1 MSGCQKEECQME
13 NLDKLVVELCKLPNE
28 TQWVEFKHNNYLPE
42 MIGQDISA
50 LANSATLHEK
60 SCAYM
65 LWGVDD
71 TSHEIVGTE
80 FNMQTVKKG
89 QQELE
94 NWLRSLLSKNADF
107 EFHSVKV
114 EDKNVGVLIIHR
126 AVNQTVMFQKV
137 DYIRVGSY
145 TKKLSE
151 YPALQAQLWDRLR
164 TSKFEERIAKHDLD
178 LVTALGML
186 EYSTYF
192 DLVKMPQPTN
202 AEGICYYLEEEHVL
216 EKQDNGLYAIT
227 NLGAILFAKRLSD
240 FPRLSRKAVRVVQY
254 KGSNRLNMLKEY
266 DGTKGYAVGFE
277 GLLGFIDALLPT
289 AEVINGA
296 LREKKTAYPSLAIR
310 EAVGN
315 ALIHQDFSIPGTGP
329 VVEIFDGRI
338 EITNPGTPMVDIKRI
353 VDNPPKSR
361 NEKLAELMRRLRICE
376 ELGTGWDKIVISCE
390 LQMLPAPR
398 IDLYE
403 ENTKVTL
410 YAEMPFSSLSAE
422 DKLWACYLH
431 ACVKQVENEQLT
443 NTSLRERFGL
453 KSSSSGSVSR
463 LIKEAVNMKLI
474 KPLDPETAPRYMRY
488 IPYWA

>member
-1 MSGCQKEECQME
+1 ME
-13 NLDKLVVELCKLPNE
+13 NLDKLVTELCKLPNE

-71 TSHEIVGTE
+71 TTHEIVGTE

-202 AEGICYYLEEEHVL
+202 AEGICYYLEEEHIL

-443 NTSLRERFGL
+443 NTTLRERFGL
-453 KSSSSGSVSR
+453 KPSSSGSVSR

>member
-1 MSGCQKEECQME
+1 ME
-13 NLDKLVVELCKLPNE
+13 NLDKLVTELCKLPNE
-28 TQWVEFKHNNYLPE
+28 TQWVEFKHNNYYPD

-50 LANSATLHEK
+50 LANSAALHEK

-71 TSHEIVGTE
+71 TTHAVIGTE
-80 FNMQTVKKG
+80 FNLQTVKKG
-89 QQELE
+89 EQELE

-107 EFHSVKV
+107 EFHATTVAEKTI
-114 EDKNVGVLIIHR
+114 GVLIIHR
-126 AVNQTVMFQKV
+126 AVNQTVMFQKT

-145 TKKLSE
+145 TKKLSD

-164 TSKFEERIAKHDLD
+164 TSKFEERFAKQDLD
-178 LVTALGML
+178 MVTALGML
-186 EYSTYF
+186 EYSAYF
-192 DLVKMPQPTN
+192 DLIKMPQPTD
-202 AEGICYYLEEEHVL
+202 AEGIFHYMEEENILV
-216 EKQDNGLYAIT
+216 KQDNGLYAIT

-254 KGSNRLNMLKEY
+254 RGSNRLNMLKEY

-329 VVEIFDGRI
+329 VVEIFDGRV
-338 EITNPGTPMVDIKRI
+338 EITNPGTPMVDIMRI
-353 VDNPPKSR
+353 VDNPPRSR

-403 ENTKVTL
+403 ENTKITL
-410 YAEMPFSSLSAE
+410 YGKLPFSSLSTE

-431 ACVKQVENEQLT
+431 ACIKQVQSEQLT

-453 KSSSSGSVSR
+453 NQSSSGSVSR
-463 LIKEAVNMKLI
+463 LIKEAVSAKLI
-474 KPLDPETAPRYMRY
+474 KPVDPDTAPRYMRY

>member
-254 KGSNRLNMLKEY
+254 KGGNRLNMLKEY

-329 VVEIFDGRI
+329 AVEIFDGRI

>member
-1 MSGCQKEECQME
+1 MGWK
-13 NLDKLVVELCKLPNE
+13 
-28 TQWVEFKHNNYLPE
+28 TW
-42 MIGQDISA
+42 I
-50 LANSATLHEK
+50 
-60 SCAYM
+60 
-65 LWGVDD
+65 
-71 TSHEIVGTE
+71 
-80 FNMQTVKKG
+80 
-89 QQELE
+89 
-94 NWLRSLLSKNADF
+94 
-107 EFHSVKV
+107 
-114 EDKNVGVLIIHR
+114 
-126 AVNQTVMFQKV
+126 
-137 DYIRVGSY
+137 
-145 TKKLSE
+145 
-151 YPALQAQLWDRLR
+151 
-164 TSKFEERIAKHDLD
+164 
-178 LVTALGML
+178 
-186 EYSTYF
+186 
-192 DLVKMPQPTN
+192 
-202 AEGICYYLEEEHVL
+202 
-216 EKQDNGLYAIT
+216 NGLYAIT

-254 KGSNRLNMLKEY
+254 KGSNRLKMLKEY

-390 LQMLPAPR
+390 LQMLPAPK

-410 YAEMPFSSLSAE
+410 YAEMPFTSLSAE

-443 NTSLRERFGL
+443 NTTLRERFGL
-453 KSSSSGSVSR
+453 KQSSSGSVSR

-474 KPLDPETAPRYMRY
+474 KPLDPDTAPRYMRY

>member
-1 MSGCQKEECQME
+1 MSGCLKEECHME

-71 TSHEIVGTE
+71 TTHEIIGTE

-202 AEGICYYLEEEHVL
+202 AEGICYYLEEEHIL

-390 LQMLPAPR
+390 LQMLPAPK

-410 YAEMPFSSLSAE
+410 YAEMPFTSLSAE

-443 NTSLRERFGL
+443 NTTLRERFGL
-453 KSSSSGSVSR
+453 KPSSSGSVSR

-474 KPLDPETAPRYMRY
+474 KPLDPDTAPRYMRY

>member
-1 MSGCQKEECQME
+1 ME

-71 TSHEIVGTE
+71 TTHEIVGTE

-186 EYSTYF
+186 E
-192 DLVKMPQPTN
+192 
-202 AEGICYYLEEEHVL
+202 
-216 EKQDNGLYAIT
+216 
-227 NLGAILFAKRLSD
+227 
-240 FPRLSRKAVRVVQY
+240 
-254 KGSNRLNMLKEY
+254 
-266 DGTKGYAVGFE
+266 
-277 GLLGFIDALLPT
+277 
-289 AEVINGA
+289 
-296 LREKKTAYPSLAIR
+296 
-310 EAVGN
+310 
-315 ALIHQDFSIPGTGP
+315 
-329 VVEIFDGRI
+329 
-338 EITNPGTPMVDIKRI
+338 
-353 VDNPPKSR
+353 
-361 NEKLAELMRRLRICE
+361 
-376 ELGTGWDKIVISCE
+376 
-390 LQMLPAPR
+390 
-398 IDLYE
+398 
-403 ENTKVTL
+403 
-410 YAEMPFSSLSAE
+410 
-422 DKLWACYLH
+422 
-431 ACVKQVENEQLT
+431 
-443 NTSLRERFGL
+443 
-453 KSSSSGSVSR
+453 
-463 LIKEAVNMKLI
+463 
-474 KPLDPETAPRYMRY
+474 
-488 IPYWA
+488 

>member
-1 MSGCQKEECQME
+1 ME
-13 NLDKLVVELCKLPNE
+13 NLDKLVVELFKLPNE
-28 TQWVEFKHNNYLPE
+28 TQWVEFKHNNYLPD

-71 TSHEIVGTE
+71 TTHEIVGTE

-114 EDKNVGVLIIHR
+114 EDKHVGVLIIHR

-164 TSKFEERIAKHDLD
+164 TSKFEERLAKHDLD
-178 LVTALGML
+178 LVAALGML

-202 AEGICYYLEEEHVL
+202 AEGICHYLEEEHIL

-453 KSSSSGSVSR
+453 KPSSSGSVSR

>member
-1 MSGCQKEECQME
+1 ME

-71 TSHEIVGTE
+71 TTHEIVGTE

-202 AEGICYYLEEEHVL
+202 AEGICYYLEEEHIL

-277 GLLGFIDALLPT
+277 GLLGFIDALLPA

-390 LQMLPAPR
+390 LQMLPAPK

-410 YAEMPFSSLSAE
+410 YAEMPFTSLSAE

-443 NTSLRERFGL
+443 NTTLRERFGL
-453 KSSSSGSVSR
+453 KPSSSGSVSR

-474 KPLDPETAPRYMRY
+474 KPLDPDTAPRYMRY